1 MVEKGVVFGRFQ
13 VLHNK
18 HMEYLLAAKMRCKKL
33 YIGITHQ
40 DIMMFAATSHLDVNG
55 GTKRDNPMT
64 YLERLEMIQKA
75 VENFGIKKEDYE
87 IVPFPITHPEL
98 ILQYA
103 PEDATYF
110 MSIKDEWDEQKKQ
123 FLEQLGLKVEVLMNK
138 KPEEAGISAA
148 EIRKLMT
155 EEKEWRQHVPIPV
168 YEYIQKHEIDK
179 RIRNLYK
186 KFEIETEEE

>member
-168 YEYIQKHEIDK
+168 YEYIQNHEIDK

>member
-123 FLEQLGLKVEVLMNK
+123 FLEHLGLKVEVLMNK